1 MIWAGPGQPPGGGQ
15 AWTYA
20 AKACPGVVPAGTGAP
35 VLRNTLSNRSV
46 ISLTIAPASGFLAM
60 GNVEVITS
68 DIGPVEAVAAE
79 TGAAAAVE
87 TEGETAGA
95 DDMGVGEAFAA
106 TVVVEAAPDCGE

>member
-46 ISLTIAPASGFLAM
+46 ISLTIAPASGFFAM
-60 GNVEVITS
+60 GKDDVIAS

-79 TGAAAAVE
+79 TGAAAAAE
-87 TEGETAGA
+87 IEGETADA